1 MTTLDAVTAVLA
13 KAHAHF
19 DRRHEARR
27 AACRL
32 AEADYRTLASR
43 VTARTLAVSAS
54 AYDWLLR
61 HLLGPFFTLRL
72 RFLDGRER
80 RRAAA
85 AERSGDVYKAAWPA
99 HYRNERRR
107 LARHWSQV
115 HRASHLL
122 ESRAAG
128 PPAGA
133 SRGQFVR

>member
-72 RFLDGRER
+72 RSLDGRER

-122 ESRAAG
+122 ESRAAV